1 MIDEPVSV
9 VHPVGGSRLGAYLRY
24 RLGRRARR
32 VRRML
37 AVPSSAGPAPTFAE
51 IRGAAELWWVTVREF
66 AEVRTFEVRVGAAG
80 GRAGRVEVQ
89 LRWWVH
95 DPRAVARHRA
105 VDAGA
110 FVYRD
115 VEKRI
120 RGALAGA
127 GGAVGAD
134 GADAA
139 ADVDEARLQD
149 AVDVALSHTIVLAEY
164 GLGYRPVGAFLRTEP
179 ISADVR
185 EELDRA
191 RAAILL
197 EMERQ
202 RLTLKRMEFH
212 RELIREGPE
221 TLIAYWLTRFP
232 DQIKAVVDHL
242 DDRGMMRGADGAPGA
257 FGVPG
262 TPAGSATPRT
272 PAGELLALLGDAD
285 DFERNQLRK
294 ALVSGLAASGPRG
307 MAVLRELGWWH
318 DLVGDDADESP
329 S

>member
-1 MIDEPVSV
+1 MIDEPVSLV
-9 VHPVGGSRLGAYLRY
+9 RPVGGSRLGAYLRY

-32 VRRML
+32 VL
-37 AVPSSAGPAPTFAE
+37 AVPASAGPAPTFAE

-66 AEVRTFEVRVGAAG
+66 AEVRTFDVRVGAAEEW
-80 GRAGRVEVQ
+80 AGRVEVQ

-127 GGAVGAD
+127 GGAD
-134 GADAA
+134 GA
-139 ADVDEARLQD
+139 ADVDEARWQD

-164 GLGYRPVGAFLRTEP
+164 GLGYRPVGALLRADP

-185 EELDRA
+185 GELDRA
-191 RAAILL
+191 RAAISL
-197 EMERQ
+197 EKERQ
-202 RLTLKRMEFH
+202 RLTLMRMEFH
-212 RELIREGPE
+212 RGLIREGPE
-221 TLIAYWLTRFP
+221 ALIAYWLTRFP

-242 DDRGMMRGADGAPGA
+242 DDRGMMRGVDGAPGA
-257 FGVPG
+257 PGVSG
-262 TPAGSATPRT
+262 TSAGSAAPRT

-318 DLVGDDADESP
+318 DLVGDEADELP
-329 S
+329 A

>member
-1 MIDEPVSV
+1 MIDEPVSLV
-9 VHPVGGSRLGAYLRY
+9 CPVGGSRLGAYLRY
-24 RLGRRARR
+24 RLGRRGRR
-32 VRRML
+32 VRRVL
-37 AVPSSAGPAPTFAE
+37 AMPTSAGAAPTFAE
-51 IRGAAELWWVTVREF
+51 IPGAAELWWVTVREF

-80 GRAGRVEVQ
+80 ERAGRVEVQ

-120 RGALAGA
+120 RGALAG
-127 GGAVGAD
+127 GGGAD
-134 GADAA
+134 GA

-149 AVDVALSHTIVLAEY
+149 AVDVALSDTIVLAEY
-164 GLGYRPVGAFLRTEP
+164 GLGYRSVGAFLRVEP

-191 RAAILL
+191 RAAISL
-197 EMERQ
+197 EKERQ
-202 RLTLKRMEFH
+202 RLTLMRMEFH
-212 RELIREGPE
+212 RGLIREGPE
-221 TLIAYWLTRFP
+221 ALIAYWLTRFP

-242 DDRGMMRGADGAPGA
+242 DDRGMVWGVDGTPGVCDTSGAPGA
-257 FGVPG
+257 S
-262 TPAGSATPRT
+262 AGSTAPRT
-272 PAGELLALLGDAD
+272 PASELLALLGDAD

-318 DLVGDDADESP
+318 DLVGDDADELP
-329 S
+329 A